1 MFFIHSIDKVSKWWM
16 NKKLER
22 RIGIE
27 QKNKYKLMGMT
38 IEGVWEEKTDKI
50 DGVKIAT
57 LDPGRN
63 RQIQYV

>member
-1 MFFIHSIDKVSKWWM
+1 
-16 NKKLER
+16 
-22 RIGIE
+22 
-27 QKNKYKLMGMT
+27 MGMT
-38 IEGVWEEKTDKI
+38 IEGVWEEKIDKV